1 MEFAELAALIRLS
14 HKYHVEDLHTRTLHH
29 LKLYFTNDLAAW
41 DAAGADGTAF
51 LRIAPADALAAV
63 ALARLAHADSVL
75 PTALYLCCQLDG
87 ELINGVER
95 ADGGRE
101 LLEPRDLELVLR
113 ARTELVRASTR
124 GACTICKPISSAQCV
139 STGSTKGHG
148 GCERALREI
157 LGMMLDGL
165 QKDPI
170 GDIAGYAALD
180 SWEHWIEDVVELWPL
195 CEACRGMLHARDLE
209 VRKDVWKHLPQYMG
223 VTVEDWKDP
232 STPAASASTTTIA
245 SK

>member
-1 MEFAELAALIRLS
+1 MSPRIHLLSCPDLRDVKVKRAVSERCITLFWHKADLHETASWPQSPSADARPPTRFPIVPGERMEFAELAALIRLS

-101 LLEPRDLELVLR
+101 LLEPRDLE
-113 ARTELVRASTR
+113 E
-124 GACTICKPISSAQCV
+124 IS
-139 STGSTKGHG
+139 GN
-148 GCERALREI
+148 
-157 LGMMLDGL
+157 
-165 QKDPI
+165 
-170 GDIAGYAALD
+170 
-180 SWEHWIEDVVELWPL
+180 DVV
-195 CEACRGMLHARDLE
+195 ARLSFS
-209 VRKDVWKHLPQYMG
+209 V
-223 VTVEDWKDP
+223 
-232 STPAASASTTTIA
+232 PA
-245 SK
+245 K